1 MEQKNSLSIWNIAAI
16 MSAFV
21 FSVGMMA
28 INPAIQKLIE
38 AYPEV
43 RVSTIKMVS
52 TLPSLISSFVMMFVG
67 AIVGR
72 KIKYRTVLILAM
84 LCLLTGGMLPIV
96 WNSSFSCI
104 LGARAIF
111 GLGMGFIGCRNA
123 LIIAS
128 FPEAKRSK
136 YLGLGVFVG
145 NSCGVLLQIIAGWLA
160 DIGLKQSF
168 LVYAIAL
175 LPLALILFF
184 LKEPE
189 HAQAAASAN
198 SAQEK
203 VQIQP
208 KVWLYIAIL
217 FVWCTLGYS
226 IMTNMSTYIQM
237 RGFGEAGVSGTIL
250 ALYTLGGAVAAA
262 FSSKLY
268 PVFKRMFIPLCFFV
282 GALGELLVLIGAN
295 IPMIAIGTALAG
307 AGYFCMQPQIFAFT
321 GVVAGRTST
330 PLCTSIVLAASQ
342 IGVFLSSYLCA
353 GLGLA
358 FDNAVVATKYCAI
371 IGFAVIGVLFLIYDI
386 RPAKMIQAE
395 REAKASK

>member
-1 MEQKNSLSIWNIAAI
+1 MKQEKENKMEQKNSLSIWNIAAV

-43 RVSTIKMVS
+43 RISTIKMVS

-96 WNSSFSCI
+96 WNSTFYCI

-111 GLGMGFIGCRNA
+111 GLGMGFIGCCNA
-123 LIIAS
+123 LVIAS
-128 FPEAKRSK
+128 FPENKRSK
-136 YLGLGVFVG
+136 FLGLGVFVG

-175 LPLALILFF
+175 LLLVLFC

-189 HAQAAASAN
+189 GAKPAAKV
-198 SAQEK
+198 QDTHEK
-203 VQIQP
+203 VQIKP
-208 KVWLYIAIL
+208 RVWLYIAIL
-217 FVWCTLGYS
+217 FVWCTLGYRS
-226 IMTNMSTYIQM
+226 
-237 RGFGEAGVSGTIL
+237 E
-250 ALYTLGGAVAAA
+250 
-262 FSSKLY
+262 
-268 PVFKRMFIPLCFFV
+268 
-282 GALGELLVLIGAN
+282 
-295 IPMIAIGTALAG
+295 
-307 AGYFCMQPQIFAFT
+307 
-321 GVVAGRTST
+321 
-330 PLCTSIVLAASQ
+330 
-342 IGVFLSSYLCA
+342 
-353 GLGLA
+353 
-358 FDNAVVATKYCAI
+358 
-371 IGFAVIGVLFLIYDI
+371 
-386 RPAKMIQAE
+386 E
-395 REAKASK
+395 RR

>member
-1 MEQKNSLSIWNIAAI
+1 
-16 MSAFV
+16 
-21 FSVGMMA
+21 
-28 INPAIQKLIE
+28 
-38 AYPEV
+38 
-43 RVSTIKMVS
+43 MVS
-52 TLPSLISSFVMMFVG
+52 TLPSLISSFIMMFVG

-84 LCLLTGGMLPIV
+84 HCLLTGGMLPIV
-96 WNSSFSCI
+96 WNSTFYCI
-104 LGARAIF
+104 LGVRAIF

-123 LIIAS
+123 LVIAS
-128 FPEAKRSK
+128 FPEHKRSK
-136 YLGLGVFVG
+136 FLGLGVFVG

-160 DIGLKQSF
+160 DIGLRQSF
-168 LVYAIAL
+168 LVYVIAL
-175 LPLALILFF
+175 LLVLFC

-189 HAQAAASAN
+189 GAKPAAKV
-198 SAQEK
+198 QDTHEK
-203 VQIQP
+203 VQI
-208 KVWLYIAIL
+208 KHRVWLYIAIL

-226 IMTNMSTYIQM
+226 IMTNMSTHIQM

-250 ALYTLGGAVAAA
+250 ALYTLGGAVAAV

-295 IPMIAIGTALAG
+295 IPMIAVGTTLAG

-371 IGFAVIGVLFLIYDI
+371 IGFAVIGILFTIYDI
-386 RPAKMIQAE
+386 RPPKMVQAE
-395 REAKASK
+395 KETAGK